1 MASGRERLRNLAAAT
16 HPTYGETFLDQTDR
30 SASSSG
36 AASAQEHV
44 PESQS
49 EGRSSAQEYAA
60 QEGVPPSLSWLY
72 KTTNQHSDGTFVHS
86 EAKRIYNDVETRI
99 QEVQTQLSQQNPEA
113 EPVQLSTV
121 EQDKNFEHKRGQMV
135 GISTVNDVPRAR
147 AEYAARMVDDS
158 QLQTDLTAANR
169 VISELR
175 ADSQANR
182 IHIRSIA
189 GMFDVLA
196 ETNPALASMWQN
208 VRPTINPDPTLEEQA
223 DLEQRSSVHHSAEIF
238 DDINLN
244 N

>member
-16 HPTYGETFLDQTDR
+16 HPTYGETFLDRTDR

-49 EGRSSAQEYAA
+49 QGRSSAQEY
-60 QEGVPPSLSWLY
+60 VPPAQYELPPYYPQYEADYQPQMTRDAHGNLPIPHTSGQIPHACKPFKLS
-72 KTTNQHSDGTFVHS
+72 
-86 EAKRIYNDVETRI
+86 
-99 QEVQTQLSQQNPEA
+99 
-113 EPVQLSTV
+113 
-121 EQDKNFEHKRGQMV
+121 
-135 GISTVNDVPRAR
+135 
-147 AEYAARMVDDS
+147 
-158 QLQTDLTAANR
+158 ANR

-189 GMFDVLA
+189 GMFEVLA
-196 ETNPALASMWQN
+196 ETNPALAAMWQN

>member
-49 EGRSSAQEYAA
+49 QGRSSAQEY
-60 QEGVPPSLSWLY
+60 VPPAQYELPPYYPQYEADYQPQY
-72 KTTNQHSDGTFVHS
+72 KAAFQPPP
-86 EAKRIYNDVETRI
+86 
-99 QEVQTQLSQQNPEA
+99 QQQPPPPAPVPEA
-113 EPVQLSTV
+113 PPASPAPPAPSGFDGATEIVP
-121 EQDKNFEHKRGQMV
+121 KKRGQMV

-147 AEYAARMVDDS
+147 AEYAA
-158 QLQTDLTAANR
+158 T
-169 VISELR
+169 
-175 ADSQANR
+175 
-182 IHIRSIA
+182 
-189 GMFDVLA
+189 
-196 ETNPALASMWQN
+196 MWQN